1 MANTLQIKRTTD
13 STCNDAVVEAGEL
26 VWSDNASSGGGANG
40 KLYVGDTGG
49 AIRHIGGV
57 GTGAVAGVIN
67 NATADELVTVASTTS
82 ELDAEATL
90 TYNTTAG
97 LGLSTVAADV
107 PFTMTNTETTY
118 TSCAH
123 IKMVKN
129 GADVVNNES
138 LGKITAYGDD
148 SGGAVTQYGELNFRI
163 NDRTHTDE
171 SGKFEVTL
179 ATADGTNTTMQRA
192 FMGVG
197 HATTD
202 MVDTYIG
209 YSGASTC
216 SIAGKTTIAGDLT
229 LSPTASLL
237 TFGNGEVIKNTT
249 NGTIDVTATT
259 FRTSGNVLI
268 PDAGTIGS
276 ASNTSALA
284 ISSAGVVAL
293 AATTEASAVG
303 TAALTVAGGLGVA
316 KDLWLGDDL
325 TLDSDSAIISLG
337 ADQDVTLTHVAD
349 TGLLLNSSMQLQ
361 FRDSTEYINSDANG
375 SMNIRAATDVA
386 LNVNGTDELLIN
398 ASTATFGTNL
408 MLPDGATIGVASDSD
423 AITIA
428 STGDVTLSQDLNV
441 SGSLNVTGAVV
452 EVDSTSMVVK
462 DKEMWLGVP
471 GGVIEKV
478 ASRSNGS
485 TTATITS
492 ASHGLNEGE
501 TVLIVGAAFTNDG
514 IYTILTGGAFASG
527 VFEIA
532 SSATTAIV
540 AQPIW
545 HSVANTT
552 NALANGSGI
561 FVAGATEGGT
571 PLGAQGW
578 AYDYSP
584 NPAWETK
591 IGIRCDSR
599 DSGAIGF
606 KITNPLAGTD
616 VGSAIVD
623 FHGTHTG
630 VGDAIPHY
638 TTLLRSTATTTSSNT
653 AAENNATTLAVSP
666 EGMTI
671 PASKTATVIS
681 SATFFEPIITLG
693 SSAVVTNAATVH
705 IASVPTEGTNNY
717 ALYGTGHI
725 GGFTIDGGTF

>member
-1 MANTLQIKRTTD
+1 MANTIQIKRTTN
-13 STCNDAVVEAGEL
+13 STCDDAAVEAGEL
-26 VWSDNASSGGGANG
+26 VWSDDAASGGGANG
-40 KLYVGDTGG
+40 KLYIGDTAGD
-49 AIRHIGGV
+49 IRHIGGV
-57 GTGAVAGVIN
+57 GSGAVAGVIN
-67 NATADELVTVASTTS
+67 NATADELVTVASTVT

-97 LGLSTVAADV
+97 LGLSTTAADV
-107 PFTMTNTETTY
+107 PFTMTNTETTG

-123 IKMVKN
+123 LSMVKN
-129 GADVVNNES
+129 GADVAANES
-138 LGKITAYGDD
+138 LGKLTFFGDD
-148 SGGAVTQYGELNFRI
+148 AGGNVTQYGEIEFRV
-163 NDRTHTDE
+163 NDKTAGDE
-171 SGKFEVTL
+171 SGKVQIDV
-179 ATADGTNTTMQRA
+179 ATSDSTNTSMKQA
-192 FMGVG
+192 FYGVG
-197 HATTD
+197 HATSEY
-202 MVDTYIG
+202 VDTTIG
-209 YSGASTC
+209 YGASSTATV
-216 SIAGKTTIAGDLT
+216 AGHLTVTSDLIVT
-229 LSPTASLL
+229 GNDL

-249 NGTIDVTATT
+249 NGTIDVTAGT

-276 ASNTSALA
+276 ATTTDALA

-325 TLDSDSAIISLG
+325 TLDSDAAIISLG

-349 TGLLLNSSMQLQ
+349 TGLLLNSDMQLQ

-386 LNVNGTDELLIN
+386 LNVNGTDELLVN
-398 ASTATFGTNL
+398 ATTATFGTNL
-408 MLPDGATIGVASDSD
+408 MLPDDATIGVVSDSD

-471 GGVIEKV
+471 GGVVERV
-478 ASRSNGS
+478 ASRTNGS

-501 TVLIVGAAFTNDG
+501 TVLIVGAAFTDDG
-514 IYTILTGGAFASG
+514 IYTILSGGNFASG
-527 VFEIA
+527 VFEIT
-532 SSATTAIV
+532 SSASTAIT

-599 DSGAIGF
+599 DTGAAGF
-606 KITNPLAGTD
+606 KVTNPLAGTD

-623 FHGTHTG
+623 FHGTYTG
-630 VGDAIPHY
+630 VESNHNTMNVRATY
-638 TTLLRSTATTTSSNT
+638 TTTSSNT
-653 AAENNATTLAVSP
+653 AAENNATSLLVNP
-666 EGMTI
+666 EGATI

-681 SATFFEPIITLG
+681 SAAFFEPVITLG
-693 SSAVVTNAATVH
+693 SGAAVTNAATVY
-705 IASVPTEGTNNY
+705 IGSVPTEGTNNY
-717 ALYGTGHI
+717 ALYGTGAI
-725 GGFTIDGGTF
+725 GGFTMDGGTF